1 MYCMIQYIKFP
12 LVSILRNAKAHKPY
26 DSIQCILNFTCAW
39 KKQMKI
45 QKRVTRA
52 YLMKI
57 IPETRSVHY
66 IRYLRFYYHH
76 WVDTTAGELLVLKGI
91 IPIMFGT
98 DMVY

>member
-1 MYCMIQYIKFP
+1 MQ
-12 LVSILRNAKAHKPY
+12 
-26 DSIQCILNFTCAW
+26 
-39 KKQMKI
+39 
-45 QKRVTRA
+45 
-52 YLMKI
+52 I

-91 IPIMFGT
+91 IPTMFGT